1 MKQNILAPSQCDAA
15 VMDFTSFCS
24 NEFKKFRVEYEE
36 FKEES
41 DGIISFFKKL
51 TCGNT
56 KARSFAVKLVLTLS
70 YGQGSVDRQLSVN
83 NQVLDITMQMV
94 SIVTEKHSPEGKSA
108 DTILHKYQQR
118 SFIVC

>member
-41 DGIISFFKKL
+41 DGTISFFKKL
-51 TCGNT
+51 TYGNT
-56 KARSFAVKLVLTLS
+56 KTLSFVVKLVLTLS
-70 YGQGSVDRQLSVN
+70 YGQASVDRKFSVN

-94 SIVTEKHSPEGKSA
+94 SIIAQKHSHESKSA
-108 DTILHKYQQR
+108 DTTLHKYQQR